1 MTRPTFLKMFTAF
14 LDFYRARRQRMRAR
28 LAALLGTDLTME
40 SADRGIDE
48 AVLVEMNPI
57 PATNGCDGR
66 IVSAD
71 AL

>member
-1 MTRPTFLKMFTAF
+1 
-14 LDFYRARRQRMRAR
+14 MRAR

-40 SADRGIDE
+40 SADRGTDE
-48 AVLVEMNPI
+48 AVLVELNPI

-71 AL
+71 ALWGCGGEPGRSGLS